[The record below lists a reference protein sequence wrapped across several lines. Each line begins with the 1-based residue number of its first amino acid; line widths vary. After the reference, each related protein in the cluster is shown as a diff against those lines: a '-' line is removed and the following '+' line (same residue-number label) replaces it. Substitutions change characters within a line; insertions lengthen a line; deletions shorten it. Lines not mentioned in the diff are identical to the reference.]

1 MLLVVK
7 VGWDEAGHTERIGR
21 VLSRALEGRTYQ
33 VIEREKAFLRW
44 CVRTRAEKEGTAVLF
59 AVALPKA
66 GVSLSYVHLVSC
78 LVRHRHCLAG
88 CRGAVLVDGQGEF
101 FTKKIGRE
109 LIFFANQAGCIFPG
123 KPLVEATG
131 SLYNFNTQAQIQGLS
146 NEEAYAVSAGRL
158 VSKLL
163 AFTRPDGTGKTKDVV
178 VLHASSRRTSNTL
191 LLWEMVQRHLQG
203 KARITEISLRNGT
216 VVDCRGCSYETC
228 LHFGEKGDCF
238 YGGVMV
244 EKVYPAVRKGDV
256 IVLVCPNYN
265 DAVSANIMAFFN
277 RLTAL
282 FRKEEAA
289 FARKEVYALV
299 VSGYS
304 GGDIV
309 AEQVIDAMNCNKNF
323 ILPPYFALIE
333 TANAPKSILQNEGI
347 EDRAARL
354 ARYICMYGTPK
365 GRPAVRRLRAACRGA
380 TSH

>member
-78 LVRHRHCLAG
+78 LVRHRHCLAD

-109 LIFFANQAGCIFPG
+109 LIFFANQAGCVFPG

-203 KARITEISLRNGT
+203 KARVTEISLRNGT

-282 FRKEEAA
+282 FRTTPFYDKDL
-289 FARKEVYALV
+289 YAII

-309 AEQVIDAMNCNKNF
+309 AQQLISALCMNKAF
-323 ILPPYFALIE
+323 RLPPRFCMLE
-333 TANAPKSILQNEGI
+333 TANDAGAAVKLPGI
-347 EDRAARL
+347 DQRL
-354 ARYICMYGTPK
+354 TAFADNMFK
-365 GRPAVRRLRAACRGA
+365 
-380 TSH
+380 

>member
-1 MLLVVK
+1 MYK
-7 VGWDEAGHTERIGR
+7 R
-21 VLSRALEGRTYQ
+21 Q
-33 VIEREKAFLRW
+33 
-44 CVRTRAEKEGTAVLF
+44 
-59 AVALPKA
+59 
-66 GVSLSYVHLVSC
+66 
-78 LVRHRHCLAG
+78 
-88 CRGAVLVDGQGEF
+88 
-101 FTKKIGRE
+101 
-109 LIFFANQAGCIFPG
+109 
-123 KPLVEATG
+123 
-131 SLYNFNTQAQIQGLS
+131 
-146 NEEAYAVSAGRL
+146 
-158 VSKLL
+158 LL

-203 KARITEISLRNGT
+203 KARVTEISLRNGT

-354 ARYICMYGTPK
+354 ARYICM
-365 GRPAVRRLRAACRGA
+365 
-380 TSH
+380 

>member
-109 LIFFANQAGCIFPG
+109 LIFFANQAGCVFPG

-146 NEEAYAVSAGRL
+146 NEEAYAVSTGRL

-191 LLWEMVQRHLQG
+191 LLWEMVQRHLQR
-203 KARITEISLRNGT
+203 KARVTEISLRNGT

-347 EDRAARL
+347 EERAARL
-354 ARYICMYGTPK
+354 ARYICM
-365 GRPAVRRLRAACRGA
+365 
-380 TSH
+380 

>member
-1 MLLVVK
+1 MFLVVK
-7 VGWDEAGHTERIGR
+7 VGWSESGHAERIHR
-21 VLSRALEGRTYQ
+21 ILDRALAGRSYQ
-33 VIEREKAFLRW
+33 VIDREKAFLRW
-44 CVRTRAEKEGTAVLF
+44 CVRRPEEKEGTAVLF

-109 LIFFANQAGCIFPG
+109 LIFFANQAGCLFPG

-131 SLYNFNTQAQIQGLS
+131 SLYNFNTQAKIQGLS

-158 VSKLL
+158 VNKLL
-163 AFTRPDGTGKTKDVV
+163 AFSPPERRGRQKDIVV
-178 VLHASSRRTSNTL
+178 IHASSRKTSNTL
-191 LLWEMVQRHLQG
+191 LLWEMVKHRLSG
-203 KARITEISLRNGT
+203 KAALTEISLRNGS

-244 EKVYPAVRKGDV
+244 EKVYPAVRRADAV
-256 IVLVCPNYN
+256 VLICPNYN
-265 DAVSANIMAFFN
+265 DAVSANITAFFN

-289 FARKEVYALV
+289 FASKEVYALV

-309 AEQVIDAMNCNKNF
+309 AEQILDAMNCNKNF

-333 TANAPKSILQNEGI
+333 TANDPRSILKNVGI
-347 EDRAARL
+347 EERAARL
-354 ARYICMYGTPK
+354 AERIVARNEKNP
-365 GRPAVRRLRAACRGA
+365 VF
-380 TSH
+380 

>member
-131 SLYNFNTQAQIQGLS
+131 SLYNFGSVT
-146 NEEAYAVSAGRL
+146 
-158 VSKLL
+158 
-163 AFTRPDGTGKTKDVV
+163 T
-178 VLHASSRRTSNTL
+178 
-191 LLWEMVQRHLQG
+191 
-203 KARITEISLRNGT
+203 NG
-216 VVDCRGCSYETC
+216 
-228 LHFGEKGDCF
+228 
-238 YGGVMV
+238 
-244 EKVYPAVRKGDV
+244 
-256 IVLVCPNYN
+256 
-265 DAVSANIMAFFN
+265 
-277 RLTAL
+277 
-282 FRKEEAA
+282 
-289 FARKEVYALV
+289 
-299 VSGYS
+299 
-304 GGDIV
+304 
-309 AEQVIDAMNCNKNF
+309 
-323 ILPPYFALIE
+323 
-333 TANAPKSILQNEGI
+333 
-347 EDRAARL
+347 
-354 ARYICMYGTPK
+354 
-365 GRPAVRRLRAACRGA
+365 
-380 TSH
+380 